1 MLVVLKRIKVGQK
14 FICTKGASSFNQTAW
29 EVGQVYQFLGYSNS
43 SKKNRLFT
51 AHPDF
56 KMGLKDPKGKAET
69 SLTLSELSIY
79 LQPYTEPVSIDQ
91 KKEIAKI
98 WGKVFGIEIDSL

>member
-14 FICTKGASSFNQTAW
+14 FICIKNASANKDKAW
-29 EVGQVYQFLGYSNS
+29 EKGQVYQFLGYVNGN
-43 SKKNRLFT
+43 KKDRAFS

-56 KMGLKDPKGKAET
+56 QMTPKHLKGRAET
-69 SLTLSELSIY
+69 SGTLVLLSEH